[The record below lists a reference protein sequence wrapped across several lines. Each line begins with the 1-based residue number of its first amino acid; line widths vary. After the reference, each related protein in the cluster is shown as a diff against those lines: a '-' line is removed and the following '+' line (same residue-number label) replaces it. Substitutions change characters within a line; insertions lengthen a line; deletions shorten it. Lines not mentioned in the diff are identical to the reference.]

1 MSTRRDSL
9 TTVKISELLDIAGLR
24 TQGPGP
30 MSTAR
35 ATFVRLYN
43 EHFDEVHAFC
53 ARRVGRSDA
62 DDVAAEVFAV
72 AWRRIDD
79 VTPGAQRAWIFGVAR
94 RVVLN
99 QWRSKSRRA
108 RLVERTRAT
117 GSGRAPEQPETV
129 VVRRAEDDEVLTAL
143 RDLRDADQEILRLSA
158 WEELSGPEI
167 AVVLGI
173 STAAVQQRLHRAKK
187 RLARR
192 LAPEPDAGARGQE
205 APA

>member
-1 MSTRRDSL
+1 
-9 TTVKISELLDIAGLR
+9 
-24 TQGPGP
+24 
-30 MSTAR
+30 MSTAK

-62 DDVAAEVFAV
+62 DDVASEVFAV

-79 VTPGAQRAWIFGVAR
+79 VDPAAERAWLFGVAR

-99 QWRSKSRRA
+99 LWRSKSRRTRLIDRA
-108 RLVERTRAT
+108 RSTS
-117 GSGRAPEQPETV
+117 SGRTPEQPETV
-129 VVRRAEDDEVLTAL
+129 VVRRAEDEVVLSAL
-143 RDLRDADQEILRLSA
+143 RDLRHADQEILRLSA

-192 LAPEPDAGARGQE
+192 LAPESDTGVRGQE